1 VLNFVTLQP
10 SLLLGFIDKIGMM
23 FIQAN
28 AKINLSFAILG
39 KLPNGYHRIESI
51 TQSIDLADFLFFEKA
66 KKTQLTGSYICA
78 DTDNL
83 ISKAQKVLE
92 EESGRKLPCHIY
104 LQKVIPISAGLGGG
118 SADAA
123 ATLIAINEIYKLN
136 FPKNKLAEIGV
147 KVGADVP
154 FFIFGGTCKVGGV
167 GEEVVPIKRKSPKF
181 YVIARPHK
189 RLETKMMYGLND
201 KTGKNF
207 LKLAGEIC
215 PSVKKVYNFFK
226 KFRPKELGLSGSGP
240 SLFCGVK
247 SYELA
252 KKIIKGLNDLDGDV
266 FLCRPQKE
274 GIKIL
279 SPVTHKS
286 SH

>member
-1 VLNFVTLQP
+1 M
-10 SLLLGFIDKIGMM
+10 LLV
-23 FIQAN
+23 QAN

-51 TQSIDLADFLFFEKA
+51 MQSIDLADFLFFERA
-66 KKTQLTGSYICA
+66 PETHFFGSYICP
-78 DTDNL
+78 DSQN
-83 ISKAQKVLE
+83 IIFKAQKALE
-92 EESGRKLPCHIY
+92 AEVGKKLPCHIC

-123 ATLIAINEIYKLN
+123 ATLIALNKLYKLN
-136 FPKNKLAEIGV
+136 FSKNKLAELGV

-167 GEEVVPIKRKSPKF
+167 GEEVASIKRKPQKF

-189 RLETKMMYGLND
+189 RLETKMMYSLHD

-207 LKLAGEIC
+207 LESAGEIC
-215 PSVKKVYNFFK
+215 PAVKKIYNYFK
-226 KFRPKELGLSGSGP
+226 KFRPKEFGLSGSGP
-240 SLFCGVK
+240 SLFCGSN
-247 SYELA
+247 SYKLA

-266 FLCRPQKE
+266 FFCRPQKE
-274 GIKIL
+274 AVKIL
-279 SPVTHKS
+279 TI
-286 SH
+286 